1 MPKFASKQLS
11 ALRVHEARL
20 LALMLR
26 TSRLTFVFAA
36 EGTDKSALLCSGV
49 VPLMQRRRS
58 EGAAPAGDQAT
69 EGDPPKRADRR
80 KRAMASPLPR
90 TEIAI
95 YFNQW
100 GDAPVDA
107 LKSLVLSSLPKGVS
121 HNASSTSRLAEMVA
135 QLHAE
140 LGLALVLVL
149 DDFQEFLGRALDD
162 EGVSRFTEEWV
173 EAVLQPDLAVSFLIA
188 MSESSRPR
196 LDRFKGRIPGLDH
209 NSLRLLPEH
218 PGVEEPALMPA
229 QVPVERLPI
238 QAPPVAKVEQPA
250 GKSAVAAAMR
260 LRTKPASGR
269 APARSPMR
277 VEDVYSFIES
287 TLEKTALHSSHPPW
301 HEADPAQSPRVPKPW
316 LTPHDAEPLQIYNT
330 SVDEPARPALYEP
343 FSDSRIGTAVS
354 PVASPGQ
361 RLISA
366 LKRMGGRRKP

>member
-1 MPKFASKQLS
+1 
-11 ALRVHEARL
+11 
-20 LALMLR
+20 
-26 TSRLTFVFAA
+26 
-36 EGTDKSALLCSGV
+36 
-49 VPLMQRRRS
+49 
-58 EGAAPAGDQAT
+58 
-69 EGDPPKRADRR
+69 
-80 KRAMASPLPR
+80 MASPLPR

-173 EAVLQPDLAVSFLIA
+173 EAVLQPDLAASFLIA

-229 QVPVERLPI
+229 QLSVERLPI
-238 QAPPVAKVEQPA
+238 QAPPVAKVEQLA

-287 TLEKTALHSSHPPW
+287 TLEKTALQSSHPPW

-316 LTPHDAEPLQIYNT
+316 LTPHDAEPLQIHNT
-330 SVDEPARPALYEP
+330 SVDEPVRPALYEP
-343 FSDSRIGTAVS
+343 FSDSRIGAAASAV
-354 PVASPGQ
+354 PSPGQ